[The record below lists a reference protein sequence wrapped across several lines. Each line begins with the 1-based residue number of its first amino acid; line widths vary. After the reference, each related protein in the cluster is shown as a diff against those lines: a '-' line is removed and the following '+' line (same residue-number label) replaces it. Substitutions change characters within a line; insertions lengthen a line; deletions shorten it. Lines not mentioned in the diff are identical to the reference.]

1 MDDDDYFL
9 YNLIVKIAGGGGG
22 GFEPW
27 MFPLEM
33 SGGAG
38 WATRLLIEDEDD
50 KIRRKKNHF
59 MKSDL

>member
-1 MDDDDYFL
+1 MDDDYYL
-9 YNLIVKIAGGGGG
+9 YNLIVKMGG

-50 KIRRKKNHF
+50 KIRRKKTL
-59 MKSDL
+59 S

>member
-22 GFEPW
+22 FEHW
-27 MFPLEM
+27 IFPLEM